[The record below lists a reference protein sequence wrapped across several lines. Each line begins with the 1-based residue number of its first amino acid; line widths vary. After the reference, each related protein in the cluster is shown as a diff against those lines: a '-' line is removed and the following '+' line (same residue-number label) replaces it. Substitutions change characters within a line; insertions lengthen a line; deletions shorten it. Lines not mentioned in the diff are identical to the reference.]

1 MAASLRDNDELLLT
15 AYCDGE
21 LDATAAAEFER
32 RLASDGSLKARYSRL
47 MSLRQGLRALPL
59 ADVPADLQARI
70 QARLNA
76 EQAASTQVG
85 MAQADS
91 APANEVGAGN
101 SNVTVLRRR
110 PRRNWSFQA
119 LAASAVFGAVISGSV
134 LKTIDHFDQSDTVAS
149 EVVAGHIRGLL
160 APQPFDIASSDR
172 HTVKPWFTS
181 KLPESPQVPDLSAQ
195 GFALLGGRVDVIN
208 DRPVATIVY
217 KHAAHTVSLTTLRP
231 GQSVPDQT
239 IAGYNVR
246 SWSDGN
252 FTYVAVCDL
261 PNADLAVFERAFSAA
276 APAPEI
282 IKQ

>member
-1 MAASLRDNDELLLT
+1 MTTSLRDNDELLLT

-21 LDATAAAEFER
+21 LDPAAASEFER
-32 RLASDGSLKARYSRL
+32 RLETDTSLKDRYSHL
-47 MSLRQGLRALPL
+47 MSLRQAIHSLPK
-59 ADVPADLQARI
+59 AEMPSDLQARI

-76 EQAASTQVG
+76 EQADAARTN
-85 MAQADS
+85 D
-91 APANEVGAGN
+91 AGN

-110 PRRNWSFQA
+110 PGRSWSFQA

-134 LKTIDHFDQSDTVAS
+134 LRTIDHFGQRDTLAS
-149 EVVAGHIRGLL
+149 EVVAGHIRGLM

-181 KLPESPQVPDLSAQ
+181 RLPESPQVPDLSAE
-195 GFALLGGRVDVIN
+195 GFVLLGGRVDVIDN
-208 DRPVATIVY
+208 RPVATIVY

-231 GQSVPDQT
+231 GQTVPDRT
-239 IAGYNVR
+239 IDGYNVR

-252 FTYVAVCDL
+252 FTYVAVGDL
-261 PNADLAVFERAFSAA
+261 PSEDLVVFERAFIAA

-282 IKQ
+282 KQ

>member
-1 MAASLRDNDELLLT
+1 MSESLQDNSEWQLT

-21 LDATAAAEFER
+21 LDPAAAREFER
-32 RLASDGSLKARYSRL
+32 RLAADEVLKARYTRL
-47 MSLRQGLRALPL
+47 MSLRQAVRALPQ
-59 ADVPADLQARI
+59 ADMPSDLHARI
-70 QARLNA
+70 QARLKVETDQSNT
-76 EQAASTQVG
+76 EQ
-85 MAQADS
+85 
-91 APANEVGAGN
+91 PN
-101 SNVTVLRRR
+101 NVTVLR
-110 PRRNWSFQA
+110 RRNWSFQA

-134 LKTIDHFDQSDTVAS
+134 LKTIDRFGQEDTTAN

-181 KLPESPQVPDLSAQ
+181 RLPESPQVPDLAAQ
-195 GFALLGGRVDVIN
+195 GFALLGGRVDVIGN
-208 DRPVATIVY
+208 RPVATIVY

-231 GQSVPDQT
+231 GQTVPDKP

-261 PNADLAVFERAFSAA
+261 PIADLAVFERAFVAA
-276 APAPEI
+276 VPAPEI
-282 IKQ
+282 K

>member
-1 MAASLRDNDELLLT
+1 MIASLRDNDELMLT

-21 LDATAAAEFER
+21 LDPAAASEFER
-32 RLASDGSLKARYSRL
+32 RLETDQSLKARYSRL
-47 MSLRQGLRALPL
+47 MSLRQAMRALPL
-59 ADVPADLQARI
+59 AEVPSDLQARI
-70 QARLNA
+70 QARLNVEALKA
-76 EQAASTQVG
+76 EAERPNTERSMTER
-85 MAQADS
+85 
-91 APANEVGAGN
+91 P

-110 PRRNWSFQA
+110 SWSFQA
-119 LAASAVFGAVISGSV
+119 LAASAVLGAVISGSV
-134 LKTIDHFDQSDTVAS
+134 LRTMDHFGQEDTVAS

-181 KLPESPQVPDLSAQ
+181 RLPESPQVPDLAAQ
-195 GFALLGGRVDVIN
+195 GFTLLGGRVDVIEY
-208 DRPVATIVY
+208 RPVATIVY

-231 GQSVPDQT
+231 GQTVPEQT

-261 PNADLAVFERAFSAA
+261 PSADLAVFEREFAAA

-282 IKQ
+282 RQ

>member
-1 MAASLRDNDELLLT
+1 MAALLQDNEELQLT

-21 LDATAAAEFER
+21 LDPAAAGELER
-32 RLASDGSLKARYSRL
+32 RLAADELLKARYTRL
-47 MSLRQGLRALPL
+47 MSLRQAVRALPQVDL
-59 ADVPADLQARI
+59 PSDLQAKI
-70 QARLNA
+70 QARLKA
-76 EQAASTQVG
+76 ETERSTAERPSNV
-85 MAQADS
+85 
-91 APANEVGAGN
+91 

-110 PRRNWSFQA
+110 SWSFQA
-119 LAASAVFGAVISGSV
+119 LAASAVLGAVISGSV
-134 LKTIDHFDQSDTVAS
+134 LKTIDRFGQEDTVAS

-181 KLPESPQVPDLSAQ
+181 RLPESPQVPDLAAQ
-195 GFALLGGRVDVIN
+195 GFTLLGGRVDVIN
-208 DRPVATIVY
+208 NRPVATIVY

-231 GQSVPDQT
+231 GQTVPEQT

-252 FTYVAVCDL
+252 FTYVAVGDL
-261 PNADLAVFERAFSAA
+261 PSADLAVFEREFAAA

-282 IKQ
+282 KQ